1 LSQAGQQPRE
11 DAVGNQLNNP
21 STLVPMDVVDITTSD
36 SADQKPYAFRG
47 FMVTGAGNV
56 AIITP
61 AGTTVTIPGCA
72 AGTIYGIAV
81 ARFLAANTTATGIKG
96 LV

>member
-1 LSQAGQQPRE
+1 MGT
-11 DAVGNQLNNP
+11 QLNNP

-36 SADQKPYAFRG
+36 TADQKPYAFRG

-56 AIITP
+56 AVITA
-61 AGTTVTIPGCA
+61 AGTTVTIPGCLV
-72 AGTIYGIAV
+72 GIQYV
-81 ARFLAANTTATGIKG
+81 GGISRFLTTGTTATGIKG